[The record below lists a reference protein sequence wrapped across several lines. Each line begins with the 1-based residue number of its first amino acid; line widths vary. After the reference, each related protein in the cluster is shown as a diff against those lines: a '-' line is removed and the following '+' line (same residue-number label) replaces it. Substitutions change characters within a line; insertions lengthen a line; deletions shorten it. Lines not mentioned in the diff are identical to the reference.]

1 MEEKIYQRQVAKESL
16 AQRVIDEKQMERHFT
31 DRELREM
38 YDFRPD
44 IYDPDKQQIPLMPS
58 DDLLKSLLTECK
70 KWIVKYHEHD
80 SLLENLLNEGLSDE
94 ERKAAWAE
102 YEAEKVPHKSVP
114 NAAVNTNVSNT
125 GNAASTYAQLMT
137 STNKN
142 KIIAP
147 ATNVN
152 LSNPKYGW
160 LNTKPFKNNEAG
172 NTPRPL
178 NNNQANNLNNLLYPN
193 LVQSL
198 GTNNLNNSKQ
208 TPSFTHVPKTSF
220 LSERN
225 NLIQSDTNSINFAS
239 SELNRIHMTDQLTQN
254 LDTNCINL
262 IAKND
267 RNDENQENL
276 ELHTPPNNLR
286 DHSSQSSHST

>member
-1 MEEKIYQRQVAKESL
+1 
-16 AQRVIDEKQMERHFT
+16 MERHFT

-70 KWIVKYHEHD
+70 KWIVRYHEHD

-94 ERKAAWAE
+94 ELKAAWAE
-102 YEAEKVPHKSVP
+102 YEAEKAPQRPIP
-114 NAAVNTNVSNT
+114 NVAVNTNVPTT

-137 STNKN
+137 SNNKN
-142 KIIAP
+142 KIIAS
-147 ATNVN
+147 ASNGN
-152 LSNPKYGW
+152 LNNPKYGW

-178 NNNQANNLNNLLYPN
+178 NNNQANNLNSTLNPN
-193 LVQSL
+193 LAQSL
-198 GTNNLNNSKQ
+198 GSNSLINSKQ
-208 TPSFTHVPKTSF
+208 TPLFTHVPKTSF

-225 NLIQSDTNSINFAS
+225 NLIQSDTNSNSINFAS
-239 SELNRIHMTDQLTQN
+239 SELNRIQLTDQHNQN

-262 IAKND
+262 NSNTD
-267 RNDENQENL
+267 QNDENQENV
-276 ELHTPPNNLR
+276 ELHTPPNLLR
-286 DHSSQSSHST
+286 DHSSQSTNST